1 MRQAIDSI
9 ANVFRGCRAV
19 GELRHFFARS
29 PTVCHRH
36 RCWLWPLPL
45 LAGALLNAACS
56 PAESPPPQY
65 LDTGDM
71 HDTMAWVIDP
81 AADVIWGSAGFVL
94 TPDGTE
100 DLAPTDDAGWAQVR
114 HSAAVLAAS
123 GNLLLLPDAL
133 PAGDTEAWVEFAA
146 GMTRIAEEA
155 ENAAIEQDAE
165 ALFAI
170 GGNLYNVCV
179 ACHQVYDR
187 PDEEMPAAANDAS

>member
-9 ANVFRGCRAV
+9 TNVLRGCGGV
-19 GELRHFFARS
+19 GELRHFFACS
-29 PTVCHRH
+29 PTAGR
-36 RCWLWPLPL
+36 RRRRWLWPVPL
-45 LAGALLNAACS
+45 FAGTLLNAACS
-56 PAESPPPQY
+56 PAESPSPRY
-65 LDTGDM
+65 LDTGDV

-94 TPDGTE
+94 TTTGTVS
-100 DLAPTDDAGWAQVR
+100 LAPTDDAGWAQVQ

-133 PAGDTEAWVEFAA
+133 PAGDQAAWMEFAA
-146 GMTRIAEEA
+146 GMTRIAQEA
-155 ENAAIEQDAE
+155 GDAAVEQDAD

-187 PDEEMPAAANDAS
+187 PEEMPATANDAS

>member
-9 ANVFRGCRAV
+9 ANMLCGCEAG

-29 PTVCHRH
+29 PTVGR
-36 RCWLWPLPL
+36 RRWLWPVLF
-45 LAGALLNAACS
+45 AGALLNAACS
-56 PAESPPPQY
+56 PAESPPQY

-71 HDTMAWVIDP
+71 HHTMTWVIDP
-81 AADVIWGSAGFVL
+81 AADVIWGSAGFVI
-94 TPDGTE
+94 TAAGTE
-100 DLAPTDDAGWAQVR
+100 SLAPTDDAGWAQVQ

-133 PAGDTEAWVEFAA
+133 PAGDQAAWAEFAA
-146 GMTRIAEEA
+146 GMARIAEEA
-155 ENAAIEQDAE
+155 EAAAIEQDAD

-179 ACHQVYDR
+179 ACHQVHDR
-187 PDEEMPAAANDAS
+187 PEPEMTAAANDAS